1 MSDGVVHIC
10 MTIQVAVRLPDD
22 LLDRLDSLVPATHP
36 SRSDAVRRAI
46 ELYLYALACEQ
57 DAGEAKCGG
66 QILRRDAF
74 RSPITRLSATKM
86 REACGVLSR
95 ALACV

>member
-1 MSDGVVHIC
+1 MRV
-10 MTIQVAVRLPDD
+10 QVAVRLPDD
-22 LLDRLDSLVPATHP
+22 LIERLDSLVPATHP

-66 QILRRDAF
+66 QMCPRQRDQNP
-74 RSPITRLSATKM
+74 RNEPVRNSTVSEQRLTRG
-86 REACGVLSR
+86 EER
-95 ALACV
+95 AHLVA